1 MAGKGTASVKIELT
15 GEREFDQ
22 AIKRINNDQK
32 QLRSEM
38 KLSESAFKGQ
48 ANSVE
53 ALRSKFDILSK
64 QYESQKEK
72 VKTYQDA
79 LNNSA
84 KKEEEAAKKIDTL
97 RESYDKANAELE
109 DLKKST
115 PEATEE
121 IAKQEQELEQLS
133 NQLKIAEQDYSK
145 AQASTAKYQTSLNY
159 ANVELNNLDD
169 ELKRTGTHLSEAEQS
184 TDGTAKSIDEFGNEA
199 KEAGEETASFGKI
212 AVAALASQVLYSALN
227 KLVDGIKQIGE
238 ACIESGSEFEAS
250 MDKVA
255 AVSGATGDDLDALTD
270 KAKQMGAS
278 TMFSASQ
285 AAEAMNYMAMAGWKT
300 EDMLSGI
307 EGVMDLAA
315 ASGED
320 LATTSDIVTDALTAF
335 GLTAQDS
342 AHFADVL
349 AAASSNANTNVAMM
363 GETFS
368 YAAPI
373 AGSLGFSVEDT
384 AEAIGLMA
392 NAGIKAS
399 TAGTSL
405 RRIMTELSKDV
416 TIHSKSM
423 GDMVIKTTEADGSMR
438 ELSDILADCRGA
450 FDQLSESE
458 KASAAASIVGKN
470 AMSGFLALMNAA
482 PSDVEKL
489 SNALATCD
497 GTAKAM
503 ADTMQDN
510 LKGKIT
516 IMQSALEGLAISTYD
531 AFDDSLKEGVEG
543 ATEAIGRLNDAIVNG
558 DLGVS
563 LEKLGQSASELMVE
577 VVDGLVDHMPEII
590 DGLTAVI
597 DNADEIAGVIETIVA
612 AWGTYK
618 VAAEGAQAAT
628 MLLNAELALNP
639 ILAVA
644 AGVAACGVALVN
656 FARESAKAGE
666 EALKASK
673 KTSSLVSE
681 TRDLTAS
688 YNESKEAFKANIDD
702 LNAQGDACNK
712 LVDDLIGLNAQWQDS
727 SAPGYT
733 EAVAQQTAII
743 NELRAAYP
751 GLNLAI
757 DEHTGALN
765 MDAEAIRANI
775 AAMQSQAYAEA
786 AQERLTE
793 IAKQKLELQIQQ
805 QKLAPE
811 ITEAENALTE
821 AQSAHADAQERLTAA
836 QKDGTA
842 YYENTISVA
851 EEAKEA
857 HLEAGHA
864 LSELRGEN
872 EACNIAI
879 SDLAEE
885 EQILTQQL
893 EENARASSQAGASAA
908 GAADG
913 FTQLKLTEEEL
924 EEFIEN
930 VNKSIDSQ
938 INLLEK
944 HQEVTAVSGE
954 TMKENLDSQVAAL
967 EQWASDFETLAAKGI
982 DDGLLKQLAEMGP
995 EAEGYIQ
1002 GLLSMS
1008 ETQLAEYSTKFA
1020 EATKLKSETASEI
1033 TNSYLDA
1040 GTEFGKAVGEGT
1052 INGLEETS
1060 EDVVGA
1066 VTEVVE
1072 ESQQESVEKA
1082 QEFSE
1087 TGEKAMTST
1096 QEGIEK
1102 RKDAVTTTIEKV
1114 GESAVQTAEKSMGKE
1129 KFIPVGTNIVAGI
1142 VEGIKSDKGK
1152 GTLIAEIKAMAEEA
1166 VAAANAALKIES
1178 PSKVFKQIGEYTM
1191 MGMAQGIEASS
1202 KDVIDSVNRAMD
1214 ETSKAGASFVT
1225 TPSGMDTTTLAYTI
1239 SDAIERGL
1247 DGFVMNINAGVDKDA
1262 IVKVTVDANRNNIKR
1277 TGGSLYGG
1285 G

>member
-159 ANVELNNLDD
+159 ANIELNKLDE
-169 ELKRTGTHLSEAEQS
+169 ELSQTGAYLSEAEKS
-184 TDGTAKSIDEFGNEA
+184 ADGTAKSIDEFGNEA

-238 ACIESGSEFEAS
+238 ACIESGSEFEAA

-255 AVSGATGDDLDALTD
+255 AVSGAAGGDLDALTD

-399 TAGTSL
+399 SAGTSL

-543 ATEAIGRLNDAIVNG
+543 ATEAITRLNDAVVNG

-563 LEKLGQSASELMVE
+563 LERLGESASRLMVE
-577 VVDGLVDHMPEII
+577 VVDGLVDHMPAII
-590 DGLTAVI
+590 DGITAVV
-597 DNADEIAGVIETIVA
+597 DNADEIASVIETIVA

-656 FARESAKAGE
+656 FAKEEAKAGE

-727 SAPGYT
+727 SAPGFS
-733 EAVAQQTAII
+733 EAVAEQTSII
-743 NELRAAYP
+743 NELKAAYP

-821 AQSAHADAQERLTAA
+821 AQSAHADAEERLIEIQETWNGDVEAGTEAA
-836 QKDGTA
+836 LAARD
-842 YYENTISVA
+842 
-851 EEAKEA
+851 A

-864 LSELRGEN
+864 LSELRGEH
-872 EACNIAI
+872 EACETAI
-879 SDLAEE
+879 EDLNEE
-885 EQILTQQL
+885 EQILT
-893 EENARASSQAGASAA
+893 ENLRVNAEASAQAGSSAA

-938 INLLEK
+938 INLLER

-954 TMKENLDSQVAAL
+954 TMQENLASQVEAL

-1040 GTEFGKAVGEGT
+1040 GTEFGKAVSEGT
-1052 INGLEETS
+1052 ISGVEETA
-1060 EDVVGA
+1060 EG
-1066 VTEVVE
+1066 VTEAVETVVDE
-1072 ESQQESVEKA
+1072 TKDASVEKA
-1082 QEFSE
+1082 QEFTE

-1096 QEGIEK
+1096 QEGIDR
-1102 RKDAVTTTIEKV
+1102 RKDAVTTAIEKV
-1114 GESAVQTAEKSMGKE
+1114 GTEAVETAEKSMGKE
-1129 KFIPVGTNIVAGI
+1129 QFVPVGANIVAGI
-1142 VEGIKSDKGK
+1142 VEGIKSDQGK
-1152 GTLIAEIKAMAEEA
+1152 GTLMAEIKAMAEEA
-1166 VAAANAALKIES
+1166 VATANATLKIQS
-1178 PSKVFKQIGEYTM
+1178 PSKVFKEIGEYTM
-1191 MGMAQGIEASS
+1191 LGMAEGIEASS
-1202 KDVIDSVNRAMD
+1202 SAVIDSVNRAMD
-1214 ETSKAGASFVT
+1214 ETAKAGASVVT
-1225 TPSGMDTTTLAYTI
+1225 TPSGMDTNTLAYTVA
-1239 SDAIERGL
+1239 SAIERGL
-1247 DGFVMNINAGVDKDA
+1247 EGFVMNVNAGVDKDA
-1262 IVKVTVDANRNNIKR
+1262 IVKITVDANRDYSKR
-1277 TGGSLYGG
+1277 TGTGLYGG
-1285 G
+1285 